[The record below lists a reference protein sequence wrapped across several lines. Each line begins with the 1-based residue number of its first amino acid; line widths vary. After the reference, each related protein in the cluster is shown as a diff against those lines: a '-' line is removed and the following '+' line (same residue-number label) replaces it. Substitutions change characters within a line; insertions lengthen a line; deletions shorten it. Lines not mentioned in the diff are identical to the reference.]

1 MSKPLPPETKWLKSV
16 VAQGLARLIVL
27 GLPGRPAEEMAKQV
41 ATVWVEAL
49 LFKFSGWD
57 EKLDRK
63 RLEKAFMQLCCDC
76 DKFPSPK
83 LLLDCLPPRD
93 IVCLPSPKSEPLSP
107 ERQAELAQR
116 FQELRQF
123 LGQASQTRRITP

>member
-1 MSKPLPPETKWLKSV
+1 MSKGSPEQIKWLKSV

-27 GLPGRPAEEMAKQV
+27 GLPGRPAEEMTKQV

-49 LFKFSGWD
+49 LFKFPDWD

-63 RLEKAFMQLCCDC
+63 RLEKAFLRLCCEC

-83 LLLDCLPPRD
+83 MLFDVLSPREVIALPVPPPRT
-93 IVCLPSPKSEPLSP
+93 P
-107 ERQAELAQR
+107 EQQAESAR
-116 FQELRQF
+116 RWRELRLL
-123 LGQASQTRRITP
+123 LGQARLKK